1 MKKALVCA
9 SLIVLCGCAARKFVL
24 QIPSGLKEAP
34 QGFDLSTNGFE
45 DQAQMNIDAAQFEES
60 AKPGVLGPF
69 FNSLACVDCHLNPT
83 TGGGSAVFEHR
94 IGPDDPQDQIA
105 SGTLIHDASINPN
118 QQQRAPVDAVNVLRS
133 TLNIFGDSLVER
145 MPDSEFIALAKNGGK
160 YIEVPILEN
169 PGHFGIGRFG
179 HKTQHA
185 SLLSFAAD
193 AAFNEMGE
201 GNRFLPDPA
210 NGIEDNDN
218 ATPGRP
224 EDIDNYAAF
233 MRSLKAPPR
242 GPITT
247 QALNGQFIFDSV
259 IGCNLCHVETLY
271 TDKEQFHPYG
281 DYLLH
286 DIGTGDGIAQAG
298 APSNMIRTAPLWG
311 LRTKARFLHDGR
323 VFDIPSAIRAHGNQA
338 KAAEKRYL
346 GLSKKDRQD
355 VLAFLLSL

>member
-1 MKKALVCA
+1 MKK
-9 SLIVLCGCAARKFVL
+9 LIVSGLLLVLCGCAARKFAL
-24 QIPSGLKEAP
+24 QIPAGLKEAP
-34 QGFDLSTNGFE
+34 TGFDLTTNGFE
-45 DQAQMNIDAAQFEES
+45 SQAQMNIDAAQFEES

-83 TGGGSAVFEHR
+83 TGGNSAVFEHR
-94 IGPDDPQDQIA
+94 VSPDDKDDPIA
-105 SGTLIHDASINPN
+105 SATLIHDASLSPD
-118 QQQRAPVDAVNVLRS
+118 QQQRAPVDAINVLRS
-133 TLNIFGDSLVER
+133 TLSIFGDSLVER
-145 MPDSEFIALAKNGGK
+145 MPDSEFAALAKNGGTFVR
-160 YIEVPILEN
+160 VPILEN

-201 GNRFLPDPA
+201 GNRFLPDPS

-233 MRSLKAPPR
+233 MRSLRAPSR
-242 GPITT
+242 GIITA
-247 QALNGQFIFDSV
+247 QAIIGQAVFEK

-271 TDKEQFHPYG
+271 TDKEKFHPFG

-286 DIGTGDGIAQAG
+286 NVGTGDGIAQAG
-298 APSNMIRTAPLWG
+298 APANVIRTAPLWG
-311 LRTKARFLHDGR
+311 LRAKARFLHDGR
-323 VFDIPSAIRAHGNQA
+323 VFDIPSAIRAHSVEA
-338 KAAEKRYL
+338 KASEKKYR
-346 GLSKKDRQD
+346 GLSFGEKQN
-355 VLAFLLSL
+355 LLTFLLSL